1 MKERKFGKLEAAVR
15 NEAAIEVTLM
25 NDFSQLGKLKHNQ
38 VCKELVK
45 LYEKHNYPMT
55 QLVYIGVGKN
65 AHQTQVF
72 TNGFKDID
80 TERIELVI
88 KLSEIF
94 ANKFGKKWRNNAFL
108 CHTIDRYLSITKHR
122 KELKFRQLV
131 NACDV
136 NFDTISYKTAKQF
149 AKDFFGNEAVYNNN
163 GYIVEIK
170 DCM

>member
-1 MKERKFGKLEAAVR
+1 MKERKFGKLENAVR
-15 NEAAIEVTLM
+15 VEASKDVTLM
-25 NDFSQLGKLKHNQ
+25 NDLSQLCRMKHNQ

-45 LYEKHNYPMT
+45 LYDKHNYPMT

-65 AHQTQVF
+65 AHQIQVF
-72 TNGFKDID
+72 EKGFNDID
-80 TERIELVI
+80 SEKIELVI
-88 KLSEIF
+88 KLSDVF

-122 KELKFRQLV
+122 KELKFRQIV
-131 NACDV
+131 NACKV

-149 AKDFFGNEAVYNNN
+149 ARDLFGNDAVYNNN
-163 GYIVEIK
+163 GYIVEVK